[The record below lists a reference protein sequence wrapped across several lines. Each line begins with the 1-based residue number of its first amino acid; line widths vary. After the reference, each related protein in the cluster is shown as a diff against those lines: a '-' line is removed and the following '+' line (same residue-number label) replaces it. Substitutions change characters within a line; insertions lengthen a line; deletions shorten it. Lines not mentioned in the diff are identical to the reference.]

1 MCNEGE
7 RMEMWQEHPERP
19 TAARMAQEV
28 LCEDATLELRWGKS
42 HVPGKE
48 PRQRPRDG
56 SAV

>member
-1 MCNEGE
+1 
-7 RMEMWQEHPERP
+7 MEMWQEHPERP
-19 TAARMAQEV
+19 TAARTAQEV